1 MFRLGVFSLFI
12 IFLFAF
18 SVGAQEALEL
28 TGERLQ
34 YRLGEEEVVVYEGK
48 VSYKDISL
56 TADYIHIFLEKK
68 ELEAEGKVVVE
79 RGEEGAQAEK
89 AYYNWEMDWLS
100 LEKVRSDLTGKS
112 IEGKFY
118 FRGEEVKEEKID
130 GERKT
135 EVEGAHLTSCDLE
148 EPHYYIEAKRLVIYP
163 DEKVEIYDLSY
174 WDFGHRLLSLPFY
187 VFFLN
192 RKEQL
197 PFLPVVGHSADLGF
211 YFSYFYNYFV
221 NDYSFGTITLDWW
234 QHGGWGL
241 GVTHYLE
248 REGEEGRL
256 TIYYRDPA
264 SSSST
269 LRGSVKYSKE
279 VDEFTDLSLNLD
291 YSGTLGEADD
301 RYSGFISLLRAK
313 DKSTSKLNLSYS
325 ANESSN
331 TENLYTTWNYQYKL
345 RDGLTGELNLNYKE
359 YEKRGEF
366 VDQDLAYGVTFKK
379 ASDLYTYYLRYSG
392 HTDLEGDA
400 YTGDSNKV
408 VFKIPELEVA
418 RGKEKIGESDFT
430 YKAGLLLGHYF
441 EEETGV
447 IDERL
452 RLTLNLEG
460 KSEVGGGDLTSF
472 FNFQQ
477 DFYGNGFARY
487 IWLGGIKWVDEI
499 SPDLSLT
506 LSYQRG
512 DYDGA
517 TPFKFD
523 YVRPRTNYLSL
534 GLDYDRSP
542 WGVSLDTGYDFR
554 EEEFVDA
561 LFSIEYNLEDNKKVE
576 LSGSYDITD
585 NEWGSVVFGIAWPM
599 NKEWGI
605 DFSGR
610 WDPQEGEIDGVRVG
624 LTNDLHCREI
634 SLFYDQSRD
643 TFWLEYGI
651 KALPGEKIKLGG

>member
-1 MFRLGVFSLFI
+1 MLRQGIFLFFF

-18 SVGAQEALEL
+18 SVGAQEAIEL
-28 TGERLQ
+28 TGERLR
-34 YRLGEEEVVVYEGK
+34 YFLVEEEVVVYEGK
-48 VSYKDISL
+48 VTYKDVSL
-56 TADYIHIFLEKK
+56 SADYIHIFLDKK
-68 ELEAEGKVVVE
+68 QLEAEGKVVVE
-79 RGEEGAQAEK
+79 RGKEGAQAEK
-89 AYYNWEMDWLS
+89 AYYNWETDWLS
-100 LEKVRSDLTGKS
+100 LEKVRSDITGKS

-118 FRGEEVKEEKID
+118 FQGEEVKEEEVE
-130 GERKT
+130 GERKMD
-135 EVEGAHLTSCDLE
+135 VEGAHLTSCDLE

-174 WDFGHRLLSLPFY
+174 WDFGRRLFSLPFY

-192 RKEQL
+192 RTQQL
-197 PFLPVVGHSADLGF
+197 PFLPVVGHSAELGF
-211 YFSYFYNYFV
+211 YFSYYYNYFV

-248 REGEEGRL
+248 RKGEEGKF

-269 LRGSVKYSKE
+269 LRGSVNYSKE
-279 VDEFTDLSLNLD
+279 IDEFTDLNLNLN
-291 YSGTLGEADD
+291 YSGTVGETDD
-301 RYSGFISLLRAK
+301 SYSGFLSVLREK
-313 DKSTSKLNLSYS
+313 GKSTNKLNLSYS
-325 ANESSN
+325 ANERSD
-331 TENLYTTWNYQYKL
+331 TENLYATWNYQYKL
-345 RDGLTGELNLNYKE
+345 RDDLTGELNLNYKN
-359 YEKRGEF
+359 YEQRGEF
-366 VDQDLAYGVTFKK
+366 TDLDLAYGVTFKK
-379 ASDLYTYYLRYSG
+379 TSAPYTYYLRYSG
-392 HTDLEGDA
+392 HTDLEGDS

-418 RGKEKIGESDFT
+418 RSREKIGNSDFT
-430 YKAGLLLGHYF
+430 YKPGLLLGHYF

-460 KSEVGGGDLTSF
+460 QSEVGGGNLTSSV
-472 FNFQQ
+472 NFQQ

-487 IWLGGIKWVDEI
+487 IWQGSIKWADEI
-499 SPDLSLT
+499 SSDLFLT
-506 LSYQRG
+506 LSYQRSA
-512 DYDGA
+512 YDGA

-534 GLDYDRSP
+534 GLDYDQSP
-542 WGVSLDTGYDFR
+542 WEISLDTGYDFR

-561 LFSIEYNLEDNKKVE
+561 LFSIEYKLNDNKKVE
-576 LSGSYDITD
+576 LSGSYDID
-585 NEWGSVVFGIAWPM
+585 NEEWGSMLFGISWPM

-610 WDPQEGEIDGVRVG
+610 WDPQNGEIDGIRVG
-624 LTNDLHCREI
+624 LTDDLHCREI

>member
-1 MFRLGVFSLFI
+1 M
-12 IFLFAF
+12 
-18 SVGAQEALEL
+18 
-28 TGERLQ
+28 
-34 YRLGEEEVVVYEGK
+34 
-48 VSYKDISL
+48 
-56 TADYIHIFLEKK
+56 
-68 ELEAEGKVVVE
+68 
-79 RGEEGAQAEK
+79 
-89 AYYNWEMDWLS
+89 
-100 LEKVRSDLTGKS
+100 
-112 IEGKFY
+112 
-118 FRGEEVKEEKID
+118 
-130 GERKT
+130 
-135 EVEGAHLTSCDLE
+135 
-148 EPHYYIEAKRLVIYP
+148 
-163 DEKVEIYDLSY
+163 
-174 WDFGHRLLSLPFY
+174 
-187 VFFLN
+187 
-192 RKEQL
+192 
-197 PFLPVVGHSADLGF
+197 
-211 YFSYFYNYFV
+211 
-221 NDYSFGTITLDWW
+221 
-234 QHGGWGL
+234 
-241 GVTHYLE
+241 
-248 REGEEGRL
+248 
-256 TIYYRDPA
+256 
-264 SSSST
+264 
-269 LRGSVKYSKE
+269 
-279 VDEFTDLSLNLD
+279 
-291 YSGTLGEADD
+291 
-301 RYSGFISLLRAK
+301 
-313 DKSTSKLNLSYS
+313 
-325 ANESSN
+325 
-331 TENLYTTWNYQYKL
+331 
-345 RDGLTGELNLNYKE
+345 NLNYKE